1 MNGATPDPSQP
12 AREPDAVARLQLTQ
26 ALQRAQYA
34 IAWER
39 AWPGLARLLSVIG
52 LFLVVSWAGLWLA
65 LPFLARAIGIG
76 LFALAAL
83 AALFPFSRFRW
94 PTREEALSRL
104 DRGTGIRH
112 RPATALTDTLSTR
125 DPIAQAL
132 WREQRERTLAS
143 IKRIRAGLP
152 SPRLP
157 IHDPWALRAL
167 VMVMLAAAY
176 VAAGDERTLRI
187 AAAFDWNG
195 VLAPANVRVDAW
207 VTPPVYTGKP
217 PVILSA
223 ARDAAL
229 PDSGTPLP
237 VPAGSTLL
245 VRSSGGAIDVV
256 VGGGV
261 TEVAPIEQA
270 PKGTNER
277 HFKITGD
284 GTAHVRAPS
293 GQPLWKFAAT
303 PDRAPTISLAK
314 DPERQARG
322 SLQMSYKLE
331 DDYGVTEA
339 RAQFAARTA
348 DAAKESNKESNKETN
363 KEGKDGKNKEADK
376 AEPRPLFEPPQF
388 LLVLPNAR
396 TRNGVGQTVK
406 DLSEDPYAGADVTL
420 TLTAKDEAGNEGKSE
435 PFNMRLPERLF
446 TKPLARALIEQRRVL
461 ALDANQ
467 SSQVYVA
474 LDALM
479 IAPELFTP
487 EAGHYLGL
495 YSISRQIE
503 AARKDDAMRKLMA
516 SVWSLDLGLYSIVRQ
531 LDAVRTDD
539 ALREVVASLWA
550 LAVTIEDGNISDVD
564 KALRAAQEALKQAL
578 ERGATDEEIKK
589 LTDNLRAAL
598 DNFLRQLAE
607 QFRNNPQQL
616 ARPLDPNT
624 KMLSQQDLKSMLD
637 RLERMSRSGDKDAA
651 KQLLEQLQQM
661 LENLQMAQPGQ
672 GGDDMEQ
679 ALNELGDMIR
689 KQQQLRDKTYKQGQ
703 DSRRERQ
710 RGKQGDQSMGD
721 LQQDQQG
728 LRDRLKK
735 LQEEL
740 AKRGMGPGQR
750 GQQGQRGEQ
759 GQGQQGQG
767 QQGQGGDQGDGEDGL
782 DQADNAMG
790 DATGRLGE
798 GNADGAV
805 DSQGRALEAL
815 RKGAQSLAE
824 AMQQGDGDQ
833 PGDGPGNPR
842 GRQQGAAN
850 STDPLGRPMRHNEF
864 SDDYTVKIPG
874 EIDVQRVRR
883 ILEELRR
890 RLADPSRPQIELDY
904 IERLLKDY

>member
-1 MNGATPDPSQP
+1 MNGASPDPTKS

-39 AWPGLARLLSVIG
+39 AWPGFARVLSVVG
-52 LFLVVSWAGLWLA
+52 LFLVASWAGLWLA

-76 LFALAAL
+76 LFVLAAL
-83 AALFPFSRFRW
+83 AALFPFARFRW

-112 RPATALTDTLSTR
+112 RPATALTDTLSNK

-176 VAAGDERTLRI
+176 VAAGDERSLRI

-207 VTPPVYTGKP
+207 VTPPAYTGKP

-223 ARDAAL
+223 ARDAAS
-229 PDSGTPLP
+229 PNSAAPLP
-237 VPAGSTLL
+237 VPSGSTLL
-245 VRSSGGAIDVV
+245 VRSSGGTIDVV

-261 TEVAPIEQA
+261 TEVAPSEQA

-293 GQPLWKFAAT
+293 GQPLWRFAAT

-322 SLQMSYKLE
+322 SLQMSYRLE

-339 RAQFAARTA
+339 RAQFAARNA
-348 DAAKESNKESNKETN
+348 DAAKESNKE
-363 KEGKDGKNKEADK
+363 GKNKDVDK

-388 LLVLPNAR
+388 ALVLPNAR

-420 TLTAKDEAGNEGKSE
+420 TLTARDEAGNEGRSE

-446 TKPLARALIEQRRVL
+446 TKPLARALIEQRRIL

-467 SSQVYVA
+467 GAQVYDA

-487 EAGHYLGL
+487 ETGHYLGL
-495 YSISRQIE
+495 FSMARQLE
-503 AARKDDAMRKLMA
+503 AA
-516 SVWSLDLGLYSIVRQ
+516 
-531 LDAVRTDD
+531 RTDD

-550 LAVTIEDGNISDVD
+550 LAVTIEDGQISDVD

-578 ERGATDEEIKK
+578 ERGASDEEIKK

-637 RLERMSRSGDKDAA
+637 RLERLSRSGDKDAA

-703 DSRRERQ
+703 DSRRDRQ
-710 RGKQGDQSMGD
+710 RGKQGDQGMSD

-750 GQQGQRGEQ
+750 GQQGQQGQREQ
-759 GQGQQGQG
+759 GRRTGQG

-782 DQADNAMG
+782 EQADNAMG
-790 DATGRLGE
+790 DASGRLGE

>member
-1 MNGATPDPSQP
+1 MSGASPDPTNS
-12 AREPDAVARLQLTQ
+12 AREPDALARLQLTQ

-39 AWPGLARLLSVIG
+39 AWPGLARFLSVVG
-52 LFLVVSWAGLWLA
+52 LFLVASWAGLWLA

-83 AALFPFSRFRW
+83 AALFPLVRFRW
-94 PTREEALSRL
+94 PSREEGLSRL

-112 RPATALTDTLSTR
+112 RPATALTDTLQSR

-167 VMVMLAAAY
+167 VVVMLVAAY
-176 VAAGDERTLRI
+176 VAAGDERRMRI

-207 VTPPVYTGKP
+207 VTPPLYTGKP

-223 ARDAAL
+223 ANRDAAS
-229 PDSGTPLP
+229 PDSGAPLP

-245 VRSSGGAIDVV
+245 VRSSGGTIDVV

-261 TEVAPIEQA
+261 TEVAPSEQA

-284 GTAHVRAPS
+284 GSAHVRAPS
-293 GQPLWKFAAT
+293 GQPLWRFAAT
-303 PDRAPTISLAK
+303 PDRAPSISLAK

-339 RAQFAARTA
+339 RAQFTARKP
-348 DAAKESNKESNKETN
+348 DAAKPDSAKSDSAKSDSA
-363 KEGKDGKNKEADK
+363 KDDAARDKDAKDGKSGDGK
-376 AEPRPLFEPPQF
+376 AAPRPLFDAPQF
-388 LLVLPNAR
+388 ALVLPNAR

-435 PFNMRLPERLF
+435 PHNMRLPERLF
-446 TKPLARALIEQRRVL
+446 TKPLARALIEQRRIL

-467 SSQVYVA
+467 NALVYTA

-487 EAGHYLGL
+487 ESGHYLGL
-495 YSISRQIE
+495 FSVKHQLE
-503 AARKDDAMRKLMA
+503 AA
-516 SVWSLDLGLYSIVRQ
+516 
-531 LDAVRTDD
+531 RTDD

-550 LAVTIEDGNISDVD
+550 LAVTIEDGNITDVD

-624 KMLSQQDLKSMLD
+624 KTLSQQDLKSMLD
-637 RLERMSRSGDKDAA
+637 RLERMSRSGDKEAA

-672 GGDDMEQ
+672 GGDNEMEQ

-703 DSRRERQ
+703 DSRRDRM

-750 GQQGQRGEQ
+750 GQQGQRGD
-759 GQGQQGQG
+759 QQGQG
-767 QQGQGGDQGDGEDGL
+767 QQGQGGEQGDGEDGL

-805 DSQGRALEAL
+805 DSQGRALDAL

-842 GRQQGAAN
+842 GRQQGANN
-850 STDPLGRPMRHNEF
+850 STDPLGRPMRNNEF
-864 SDDYTVKIPG
+864 TDDYTVKIPG

-890 RLADPSRPQIELDY
+890 RLGDPSRPQIELDY

>member
-1 MNGATPDPSQP
+1 MNGASPDPSQP
-12 AREPDAVARLQLTQ
+12 SREPDTVARLHLTQ

-39 AWPGLARLLSVIG
+39 VWPGLARILSVGG
-52 LFLVVSWAGLWLA
+52 LFLVASWAGLWLA
-65 LPFLARAIGIG
+65 LPFAGRAIGIG
-76 LFALAAL
+76 LFVLAAL
-83 AALFPFSRFRW
+83 AAFYPFAKFRW

-112 RPATALTDTLSTR
+112 RPATALTDTLQTQ

-167 VMVMLAAAY
+167 VMVMLVAAY
-176 VAAGDERTLRI
+176 FAAGDERMLRI

-207 VTPPVYTGKP
+207 VTPPNYTGKP
-217 PVILSA
+217 PVILSNRDPA
-223 ARDAAL
+223 A
-229 PDSGTPLP
+229 PDSGAPLP

-245 VRSSGGAIDVV
+245 VRSSGGTIDVV

-261 TEVAPIEQA
+261 TEVAPSEQA

-277 HFKITGD
+277 HFKIAAD
-284 GTAHVRAPS
+284 GTAHVRAPA
-293 GQPLWKFAAT
+293 GQPLWRFAAT
-303 PDRAPTISLAK
+303 PDRAPSISLAK

-339 RAQFAARTA
+339 RAQFVARNA
-348 DAAKESNKESNKETN
+348 DAVKESGKEVSKEVS
-363 KEGKDGKNKEADK
+363 DK
-376 AEPRPLFEPPQF
+376 TAPRPLFEPPQF
-388 LLVLPNAR
+388 PLVLPNAR

-467 SSQVYVA
+467 NAQVFTA

-495 YSISRQIE
+495 YSVARQLE
-503 AARKDDAMRKLMA
+503 AA
-516 SVWSLDLGLYSIVRQ
+516 
-531 LDAVRTDD
+531 RTDD
-539 ALREVVASLWA
+539 AMREVVASLWA

-624 KMLSQQDLKSMLD
+624 KTLSQQDLKSMLD
-637 RLERMSRSGDKDAA
+637 RLERMSRSGDKEAA

-703 DSRRERQ
+703 DSRRDRQ

-750 GQQGQRGEQ
+750 GQQGQQGQRGEK
-759 GQGQQGQG
+759 GQQGQG
-767 QQGQGGDQGDGEDGL
+767 QQGQGGDPGDGDGEDGL
-782 DQADNAMG
+782 EQADSAMG

-798 GNADGAV
+798 GNADSAV

-842 GRQQGAAN
+842 GRQQGAQN

-864 SDDYTVKIPG
+864 TDDYTVKIPG

>member
-1 MNGATPDPSQP
+1 MSGSPPDLPQP

-26 ALQRAQYA
+26 ALQRATYA

-39 AWPGLARLLSVIG
+39 AWPGLARLLSVVG

-65 LPFLARAIGIG
+65 LPFVARVVGV
-76 LFALAAL
+76 
-83 AALFPFSRFRW
+83 ALFVLLALGALLPLIRFRW
-94 PTREEALSRL
+94 PTREAALARL

-112 RPATALTDTLSTR
+112 RPATALADTLATK
-125 DPIAQAL
+125 DPISQAL
-132 WREQRERTLAS
+132 WQAQRERTLAS
-143 IKRIRAGLP
+143 LKRIRAGLP
-152 SPRLP
+152 SPRLA

-167 VMVMLAAAY
+167 VMVMLVASY
-176 VAAGDERTLRI
+176 VAAGDERTMRL

-207 VTPPVYTGKP
+207 VTPPAYTGKP
-217 PVILSA
+217 PIILSA
-223 ARDAAL
+223 ANRDAGA
-229 PDSGTPLP
+229 PDGGPLS
-237 VPAGSTLL
+237 VPSGSTLL
-245 VRSSGGAIDVV
+245 VRSSGGTIDVV

-261 TEVAPIEQA
+261 TEIAPGEAA
-270 PKGTNER
+270 PQGTNER
-277 HFKITGD
+277 HFKIAGD
-284 GTAHVRAPS
+284 GTAHVRAPA
-293 GQPLWKFAAT
+293 GQPQWKFTAT
-303 PDRAPTISLAK
+303 ADNPPKISLVK

-339 RAQFAARTA
+339 RAQFAARPSEATESGRPVTK
-348 DAAKESNKESNKETN
+348 DANA
-363 KEGKDGKNKEADK
+363 
-376 AEPRPLFEPPQF
+376 AEPRPLFEAPSFP
-388 LLVLPNAR
+388 LVLPNAR

-406 DLSEDPYAGADVTL
+406 DLSEDPYAGAEVTL

-446 TKPLARALIEQRRVL
+446 TKPLARALIEQRRIL

-467 SSQVYVA
+467 NSQVYAA

-487 EAGHYLGL
+487 ETGHYLGL
-495 YSISRQIE
+495 YSVARQLE
-503 AARKDDAMRKLMA
+503 AARTDA
-516 SVWSLDLGLYSIVRQ
+516 
-531 LDAVRTDD
+531 

-550 LAVTIEDGNISDVD
+550 LAVTIEDGNISDVE

-578 ERGATDEEIKK
+578 ERGASDEEIKK

-607 QFRNNPQQL
+607 QMQKNPQQL

-637 RLERMSRSGDKDAA
+637 RLERMSRAGDKDAA

-672 GGDDMEQ
+672 SGDGDMEQ

-689 KQQQLRDKTYKQGQ
+689 KQQQLRDKTFKQGQ
-703 DSRRERQ
+703 DSRRDRM

-750 GQQGQRGEQ
+750 GDKGQQGQDGQ
-759 GQGQQGQG
+759 QGQQG
-767 QQGQGGDQGDGEDGL
+767 DQPGDGEDGL
-782 DQADNAMG
+782 DQADSAMG
-790 DATGRLGE
+790 DAGGRLGE

-805 DSQGRALEAL
+805 DSQGKALEAL

-824 AMQQGDGDQ
+824 AMQQGEGDQ
-833 PGDGPGNPR
+833 PGEGPGNAK
-842 GRQQGAAN
+842 GRQQAGQN
-850 STDPLGRPMRHNEF
+850 GTDPLGRPMRHNEF
-864 SDDYTVKIPG
+864 TDDFSVKIPG